1 MLLAKILLF
10 EDQKEANRLLQNVDG
25 NLNNIELAEAISTLA
40 ALLKRDKNSF
50 VESDVKEKYLSAIAD
65 FQRKDFDS
73 ALAKFID
80 VIRTDRNYDDDGA
93 RKACIAI
100 FKYLG
105 EDHEI
110 TQKHRRDFGSALY
123 V

>member
-1 MLLAKILLF
+1 M
-10 EDQKEANRLLQNVDG
+10 
-25 NLNNIELAEAISTLA
+25 
-40 ALLKRDKNSF
+40 
-50 VESDVKEKYLSAIAD
+50 SAIND
-65 FQRKDFDS
+65 IRRKDFNS
-73 ALAKFID
+73 ALSKIID

-110 TQKHRRDFGSALY
+110 TQKHRRDFGRALY

>member
-50 VESDVKEKYLSAIAD
+50 VEYDVKENTCP
-65 FQRKDFDS
+65 Q
-73 ALAKFID
+73 
-80 VIRTDRNYDDDGA
+80 
-93 RKACIAI
+93 
-100 FKYLG
+100 
-105 EDHEI
+105 
-110 TQKHRRDFGSALY
+110 
-123 V
+123 